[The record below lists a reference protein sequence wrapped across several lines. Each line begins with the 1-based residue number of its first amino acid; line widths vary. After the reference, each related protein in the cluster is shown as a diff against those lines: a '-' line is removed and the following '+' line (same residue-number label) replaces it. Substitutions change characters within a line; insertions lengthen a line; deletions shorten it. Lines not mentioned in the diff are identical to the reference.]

1 MAKETRSQRLQVV
14 IDLAEKAES
23 EAARRFEAAKKM
35 LAQEF
40 STLGEIEEYYSEYKN
55 KFGNQRTGV
64 RAADLM
70 SSREFLGR
78 LSQARDGQRL
88 QVDIA
93 EKNLEA
99 AREAWRQAHLKHKG
113 LCNLVEQY
121 RHEEWKL
128 LEKIEQKNL
137 DEWVSLQR

>member
-55 KFGNQRTGV
+55 KF
-64 RAADLM
+64 
-70 SSREFLGR
+70 
-78 LSQARDGQRL
+78 GQRL